1 MIVNRSIQPTYLL
14 PLAET
19 IRNYRIGWFGSDI
32 SAGMAI
38 AAVGLPSA
46 IAYPAIAGLPPEV
59 GLCASIMAVIGYSI
73 LGPSQRLIMGPDA
86 AIMIMLSAVFA
97 KLPSDAA
104 GERIVMASA
113 IALMVGVF
121 CALARL
127 LRFDLVASFL
137 SRPIL
142 IGFMTGISL
151 TILVGQFGRS

>member
-1 MIVNRSIQPTYLL
+1 MNKPKDPIYRL
-14 PLAET
+14 PLVET
-19 IRNYRIGWFGSDI
+19 LRTYRVGWLSSDI
-32 SAGMAI
+32 LAGMAI

-59 GLCASIMAVIGYSI
+59 GLYASIMAVIGYAI
-73 LGPSQRLIMGPDA
+73 FGPSQRLIMGPDA
-86 AIMIMLSAVFA
+86 STMIMLAAVFA
-97 KLPSDAA
+97 KLPADAV
-104 GERIVMASA
+104 GDRIVMAPA

-121 CALARL
+121 CILARL

-151 TILVGQFGRS
+151 TILVGQI